1 MFKSLDDVFNLY
13 EICKFTAFSGR
24 KDTLSCKWTRTQ
36 NHLFHKR
43 TLNHLTK
50 LAYWPNSWEFVYEL
64 NGSGFE
70 SSCSHLNFRF
80 CACFEEWVPWHSSN
94 YRVWIHSEMRVTW
107 RQHTVKSICI
117 FDFFWMWN
125 HIKFI
130 KFLKGRLNLNKHFN
144 VWVSFCWQHMH
155 SCNN

>member
-24 KDTLSCKWTRTQ
+24 KDTLSCKGTRTQ
-36 NHLFHKR
+36 NHLIHKR

-80 CACFEEWVPWHSSN
+80 CACFEEGVPWHSGN
-94 YRVWIHSEMRVTW
+94 YSVWIHSEMRML
-107 RQHTVKSICI
+107 HDDSIQSNL
-117 FDFFWMWN
+117 FVSLTFFGYET
-125 HIKFI
+125 I
-130 KFLKGRLNLNKHFN
+130 LNLLNF
-144 VWVSFCWQHMH
+144 
-155 SCNN
+155 